1 MRDVLRSHWQRWRW
15 PVAVGAVVLSS
26 ALVGLLLLRPT
37 GQARLDPRSAAP
49 DGARAI
55 AHVLGDHGV
64 RVVPRTSGDDVLDD
78 VAAAGGRA
86 TVLVA
91 RTDLLSAGTTAQL
104 RSVVDRTAADVV
116 LVEATATVLADLDLP
131 VEVAPTSS
139 PTALDPRCDD
149 PTARRAGRATGGRTA
164 YAASSAT
171 ASCYPTDEGATY
183 LRLRTPAGGSVVLLG
198 SGDPLTNGALAD
210 QGNAALAVG
219 TLGADPVLVW
229 WTPVPAASSGGGQ
242 ASLTELLPH
251 QVGWV
256 AAQLAVVLLVVMI
269 WRGRRLGR
277 LVTEPL
283 PVVVRS
289 VETTL
294 GRAALYR
301 RARAR
306 GRAASVLRAAAG
318 RRIAVACGLPRTAA
332 PETVAALA
340 AERTGRPHTDVTAL
354 LSGPPPTDDAE
365 LVRLA
370 RALDSLESALRGE
383 VARP

>member
-1 MRDVLRSHWQRWRW
+1 
-15 PVAVGAVVLSS
+15 VA
-26 ALVGLLLLRPT
+26 
-37 GQARLDPRSAAP
+37 
-49 DGARAI
+49 
-55 AHVLGDHGV
+55 
-64 RVVPRTSGDDVLDD
+64 
-78 VAAAGGRA
+78 
-86 TVLVA
+86 
-91 RTDLLSAGTTAQL
+91 
-104 RSVVDRTAADVV
+104 
-116 LVEATATVLADLDLP
+116 
-131 VEVAPTSS
+131 
-139 PTALDPRCDD
+139 
-149 PTARRAGRATGGRTA
+149 
-164 YAASSAT
+164 
-171 ASCYPTDEGATY
+171 
-183 LRLRTPAGGSVVLLG
+183 LLG

-229 WTPVPAASSGGGQ
+229 WTPVPSSPSGAGQ

-256 AAQLAVVLLVVMI
+256 AAQLAVVLLVVML

-306 GRAASVLRAAAG
+306 GRAARVLRAAAG

-340 AERTGRPHTDVTAL
+340 AERTGRPHADVTML